1 MIKYFRILIL
11 LPLLTCACAGE
22 LTLDLPEEPTRVV
35 LISHF
40 TQTEAM
46 RVNVSL
52 SQPVYANNTP
62 VLPQNIDVTIS
73 TEGQFFARLLRR
85 GSSNGK
91 VLFEATKLVAPEQ
104 TYLISVDVP
113 GYPRVQASSFIPRH
127 IPLNEVTID
136 NNAIVVQELSDGQK
150 ALRVPLALKLDALPA
165 NNKYFAFNLRHETE
179 VFEVV
184 NGQMFP
190 DYIYEADTYFLTDGR
205 TLSLLDNIAEPVVL
219 INENYWNDNRRTLY
233 LDALIPFKTETE
245 IPRRIFIEWRTLSED
260 FYRYHLSLSRQ
271 GSNQPLSEPDA
282 VYNNVS
288 EGYGNF
294 SGYSVAFDTIVIPP
308 R

>member
-1 MIKYFRILIL
+1 MKFVRFL
-11 LPLLTCACAGE
+11 LLLSIFTCACAGE

-40 TQTEAM
+40 TNNEPLK
-46 RVNVSL
+46 VYVSL

-62 VLPQNIDVTIS
+62 VLPQNIDVTLS

-85 GSSNGK
+85 SSSGGK
-91 VLFEATKLVAPEQ
+91 VLFEANKLVAPEQ
-104 TYLISVDVP
+104 TYLMSVDVP
-113 GYPRVQASSFIPRH
+113 GYPRVQASSIIPAH
-127 IPLNEVTID
+127 IPLDAITID
-136 NNAIVVQELSDGQK
+136 NNAIVVQELSNGQK

-165 NNKYFAFNLRHETE
+165 DNKYFAFNLRHETE
-179 VFEVV
+179 VFEVI

-233 LDALIPFKTETE
+233 LDALIPFKAETE
-245 IPRRIFIEWRTLSED
+245 IPRRIFVEWRTLSED

-294 SGYSVAFDTIVIPP
+294 SGYSVSFDTIAIPP